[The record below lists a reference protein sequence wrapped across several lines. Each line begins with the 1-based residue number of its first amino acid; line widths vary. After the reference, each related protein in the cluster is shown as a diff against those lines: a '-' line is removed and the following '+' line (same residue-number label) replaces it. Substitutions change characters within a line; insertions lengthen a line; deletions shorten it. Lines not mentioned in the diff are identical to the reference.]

1 MHYIFYVLQGILT
14 NGQEIAVKR
23 LSETS
28 AQGFEEF
35 KNEVL
40 LTARLQHVN
49 LVKVLGFCVDTHEHM
64 LIYEYMPNQSL
75 DFHLFGKC
83 FCVSF

>member
-1 MHYIFYVLQGILT
+1 MHSTLQGVLG

-23 LSETS
+23 LSATS

-49 LVKVLGFCVDTHEHM
+49 LVKVVGFCVDTQEHM
-64 LIYEYMPNQSL
+64 LIYEYMPNKSL
-75 DFHLFGKC
+75 DFHLFGKT
-83 FCVSF
+83 FLRF